1 LSPDDRLHRSSGSPV
16 FSRAQFDGL
25 PDAGWHQAVVCFDL
39 FPQNSER
46 IVSAQR
52 LLFSRRYRAALLDYL
67 LGNGET
73 GLSNAY
79 ELGRTAVEEDFG
91 LLQILRAHQRAV
103 NAVLES
109 TQNVP
114 DSLKRLRAAEDFLM
128 ETLSPFEM
136 TYRGYVDLLDRDMTK
151 PPEPVDSKKVRRRV

>member
-1 LSPDDRLHRSSGSPV
+1 M
-16 FSRAQFDGL
+16 
-25 PDAGWHQAVVCFDL
+25 
-39 FPQNSER
+39 
-46 IVSAQR
+46 SAQR

-79 ELGRTAVEEDFG
+79 DLGRSAIDEDFG

-103 NAVLES
+103 NGVLES
-109 TQNVP
+109 THST
-114 DSLKRLRAAEDFLM
+114 DESLKRLRDAEAFLM

-136 TYRGYVDLLDRDMTK
+136 TYRGYVALIDGDKAKLIDGDGGKHRERSADRRK
-151 PPEPVDSKKVRRRV
+151 IRRRA

>member
-1 LSPDDRLHRSSGSPV
+1 MPGVTRLSY
-16 FSRAQFDGL
+16 
-25 PDAGWHQAVVCFDL
+25 AVSCS
-39 FPQNSER
+39 PQNSDR

-79 ELGRTAVEEDFG
+79 ELGRSAIDEDFG

-114 DSLKRLRAAEDFLM
+114 DSLKRLKAAEDFLM

-136 TYRGYVDLLDRDMTK
+136 AYRGYVALLDRDDAKTRGQG
-151 PPEPVDSKKVRRRV
+151 VDRRKIRRRA

>member
-1 LSPDDRLHRSSGSPV
+1 MVSSVPP
-16 FSRAQFDGL
+16 RDTEL
-25 PDAGWHQAVVCFDL
+25 
-39 FPQNSER
+39 

-79 ELGRTAVEEDFG
+79 DLGRSAIDEDFG

-109 TQNVP
+109 THTVP
-114 DSLKRLRAAEDFLM
+114 ESLKRLRAAEDFLM

-136 TYRGYVDLLDRDMTK
+136 TYRGYVALIEGDPARTNER
-151 PPEPVDSKKVRRRV
+151 PERKKIRRRA

>member
-1 LSPDDRLHRSSGSPV
+1 MVSSVPP
-16 FSRAQFDGL
+16 RDTEL
-25 PDAGWHQAVVCFDL
+25 
-39 FPQNSER
+39 

-73 GLSNAY
+73 GLANAY
-79 ELGRTAVEEDFG
+79 DLGRSAIDEDFG

-109 TQNVP
+109 TPNVP
-114 DSLKRLRAAEDFLM
+114 ESLKRLRAAEDFLM

-136 TYRGYVDLLDRDMTK
+136 TYRGYVAMLEGDHARTDERTDR
-151 PPEPVDSKKVRRRV
+151 KKIRRRA

>member
-1 LSPDDRLHRSSGSPV
+1 M
-16 FSRAQFDGL
+16 
-25 PDAGWHQAVVCFDL
+25 
-39 FPQNSER
+39 
-46 IVSAQR
+46 SAQR

-79 ELGRTAVEEDFG
+79 DLGRSAIDEEFG
-91 LLQILRAHQRAV
+91 LLQVLRAHQRAV

-109 TQNVP
+109 THNAN
-114 DSLKRLRAAEDFLM
+114 DSLRRLKDAEAFLM

-136 TYRGYVDLLDRDMTK
+136 TYRGYVALIEGDHGRQHARGADHR
-151 PPEPVDSKKVRRRV
+151 KVRRRT

>member
-1 LSPDDRLHRSSGSPV
+1 MVYLMPGVTRLSYALTCS
-16 FSRAQFDGL
+16 
-25 PDAGWHQAVVCFDL
+25 
-39 FPQNSER
+39 PQNSER
-46 IVSAQR
+46 TVSAQR

-79 ELGRTAVEEDFG
+79 ELGRSAIDEDFG

-114 DSLKRLRAAEDFLM
+114 DSLKRLKAAEDFLM

-136 TYRGYVDLLDRDMTK
+136 TYRGYVAMIERDHNKTPERGADRR
-151 PPEPVDSKKVRRRV
+151 KVRRRA

>member
-1 LSPDDRLHRSSGSPV
+1 
-16 FSRAQFDGL
+16 
-25 PDAGWHQAVVCFDL
+25 
-39 FPQNSER
+39 
-46 IVSAQR
+46 
-52 LLFSRRYRAALLDYL
+52 LFSRRYRAALLDYL

-79 ELGRTAVEEDFG
+79 DLGRSAIDEDFG

-136 TYRGYVDLLDRDMTK
+136 TYRGYVDLLEGDRAK
-151 PPEPVDSKKVRRRV
+151 LPERPVDRRKVRRRAE

>member
-1 LSPDDRLHRSSGSPV
+1 MVSSVPP
-16 FSRAQFDGL
+16 RDTEL
-25 PDAGWHQAVVCFDL
+25 
-39 FPQNSER
+39 

-79 ELGRTAVEEDFG
+79 DLGRSAIDEDFG

-114 DSLKRLRAAEDFLM
+114 ESLKRLRAAEDFLM

-136 TYRGYVDLLDRDMTK
+136 TYRGYVALLEGDPARTNGRTDR
-151 PPEPVDSKKVRRRV
+151 KKIRRRA

>member
-1 LSPDDRLHRSSGSPV
+1 MST
-16 FSRAQFDGL
+16 
-25 PDAGWHQAVVCFDL
+25 
-39 FPQNSER
+39 
-46 IVSAQR
+46 QR

-79 ELGRTAVEEDFG
+79 ALGRSAIEEEFG

-103 NAVLES
+103 NGVLES
-109 TQNVP
+109 THNVQ

-136 TYRGYVDLLDRDMTK
+136 TYRGYVALLDRGHAETADQ
-151 PPEPVDSKKVRRRV
+151 PPDRRKVRRRAE

>member
-1 LSPDDRLHRSSGSPV
+1 M
-16 FSRAQFDGL
+16 
-25 PDAGWHQAVVCFDL
+25 
-39 FPQNSER
+39 
-46 IVSAQR
+46 SAQR

-79 ELGRTAVEEDFG
+79 DLGRSAIDEDLG
-91 LLQILRAHQRAV
+91 LFQILRAHQRAV

-109 TQNVP
+109 THSVP
-114 DSLKRLRAAEDFLM
+114 DSLKRLKDAEDFLM

-136 TYRGYVDLLDRDMTK
+136 TYRGYVAMLERDHDKTDERGGDRR
-151 PPEPVDSKKVRRRV
+151 KVHRRA